1 MIQVVLRGQGSV
13 DAGIVYAIGR
23 NYAEHAR
30 EMGVK
35 AEPVVFLKPTTALQ
49 AGGGLVPWPRGSALV
64 HHEVELALL
73 LSRGGRDLSLAEAE
87 DAVGGVAIALDL
99 TARDLQAE
107 AKKNGA
113 PWARAKGFP
122 GSAPVSDFVDPRKLG
137 VAWDALDLSLEIDG
151 EVRQQGTSAAMILSI
166 PELVQVL
173 SQWFALEA
181 GDVVLTGTPEGV
193 GPLAPG
199 QRAVARSRALE
210 VMLECRMAE
219 PIR

>member
-1 MIQVVLRGQGSV
+1 MTRVVLRGQGSV

-23 NYAEHAR
+23 NYVEHAR

-49 AGGGLVPWPRGSALV
+49 AGGGLVPWPRGSRLV

-73 LSRGGRDLSLAEAE
+73 LCRGGRDLSLAEAE

-107 AKKNGA
+107 AKKNGS

-210 VMLECRMAE
+210 VTLECRMGE
-219 PIR
+219 PHG